1 MLSNEKVSAYHVLL
15 WIKAAQ
21 FYERFIPQTKKVL
34 FLAELKPLF
43 LESFQGSRTQ
53 FQSKRLVMLRTD
65 VYDTADL
72 Y

>member
-1 MLSNEKVSAYHVLL
+1 M
-15 WIKAAQ
+15 
-21 FYERFIPQTKKVL
+21 FCRGKKQPNFTIDL
-34 FLAELKPLF
+34 YLKLRKCFFLGEPLF

-53 FQSKRLVMLRTD
+53 CQSKRLVMLRTD